1 MILFHVD
8 TKLSEWHD
16 CSDAAF
22 LAKEQWS
29 QNDRTTG
36 TPSFPT
42 SAFKS
47 RFKAE
52 KKEKKTQLCTAA
64 AAEDPD
70 LTHVKTQLLI
80 VFGAAVNHSNY
91 AIVILPSW
99 LNWMNASTGT
109 CSSENQCINMCR
121 KGHVWSLRRSQ
132 PRVTLLVLPER
143 SACLFSIHT
152 DKRTNS

>member
-36 TPSFPT
+36 TPSYPT

-52 KKEKKTQLCTAA
+52 KKEEDAAVHGCSCGGSRPHAHENTAAYCVRRCSESQQLCYR
-64 AAEDPD
+64 DPSF
-70 LTHVKTQLLI
+70 LAKLNERLHWYVQLGKSVYQHVQK
-80 VFGAAVNHSNY
+80 
-91 AIVILPSW
+91 
-99 LNWMNASTGT
+99 
-109 CSSENQCINMCR
+109 R
-121 KGHVWSLRRSQ
+121 
-132 PRVTLLVLPER
+132 PRVITEAL
-143 SACLFSIHT
+143 SAACDTAGSPREVRVPFQHSY
-152 DKRTNS
+152 R